1 MRKSIH
7 AGAFSAS
14 EVETTTARF
23 STFCEDGMGAHSRKS
38 RSEKE
43 AHSVAQI
50 HPACSSRRFAGDP
63 GGSEGSTCVFKSH
76 RRPTAE
82 LHTARLRCGQSGLS
96 VRGDHRALFLSER
109 SNRCRT
115 NGSTSEPSS
124 ARKNGTRWAMRPEMK
139 CTSRDSRSN
148 LPRVPS
154 NAFAQSLTTVV
165 RGARIPGC
173 VVHAILTFLLKNV
186 VSRGGRDG
194 ML

>member
-1 MRKSIH
+1 LSAKIH
-7 AGAFSAS
+7 SCGAFSAR

-50 HPACSSRRFAGDP
+50 HPACSPRRFAGDP

-124 ARKNGTRWAMRPEMK
+124 ATKNGTRWAMRPEMK

-148 LPRVPS
+148 LATGTEQCSCAIR
-154 NAFAQSLTTVV
+154 V

>member
-1 MRKSIH
+1 MVRKSIH
-7 AGAFSAS
+7 AGAFSAR

-76 RRPTAE
+76 RRPAAE

-124 ARKNGTRWAMRPEMK
+124 ATKNGTRWAMRPEMK

-148 LPRVPS
+148 LATGTEQCSCAIV
-154 NAFAQSLTTVV
+154 NDSLF
-165 RGARIPGC
+165 RKG
-173 VVHAILTFLLKNV
+173 
-186 VSRGGRDG
+186 
-194 ML
+194 

>member
-1 MRKSIH
+1 MYEGI
-7 AGAFSAS
+7 GVVDFSTGRSRRWA
-14 EVETTTARF
+14 EVETDWCENPFMRAR
-23 STFCEDGMGAHSRKS
+23 SLHAKLKQQPRGLATFCEDGMGAHSRKS

-50 HPACSSRRFAGDP
+50 PTACSSRRFAGDP

-124 ARKNGTRWAMRPEMK
+124 ATKNGPMGHETRNEIHVA
-139 CTSRDSRSN
+139 
-148 LPRVPS
+148 
-154 NAFAQSLTTVV
+154 
-165 RGARIPGC
+165 
-173 VVHAILTFLLKNV
+173 
-186 VSRGGRDG
+186 
-194 ML
+194 